1 VGDTAGMTV
10 AHMVASGMGGIRT
23 SGDLVARMEYAK
35 HMRLNEAK
43 EFVAKK
49 LGINTIDMADEVVM
63 RELREEMKL
72 GVVTAVPG
80 APRGIAAKLNIEE
93 LLGIKINSCDL
104 FRAQT
109 KR

>member
-1 VGDTAGMTV
+1 
-10 AHMVASGMGGIRT
+10 MVASGMGGIRT

-80 APRGIAAKLNIEE
+80 APRGIAAKMNIEK
-93 LLGIKINSCDL
+93 LLDIKINSCEK
-104 FRAQT
+104 FRQSL
-109 KR
+109 KN

>member
-1 VGDTAGMTV
+1 MTV
-10 AHMVASGMGGIRT
+10 ANMVASGMGGIRT

-35 HMRLNEAK
+35 HMKLKDAK

-49 LGINTIDMADEVVM
+49 LGVNTIDMADEVVM

-72 GVVTAVPG
+72 GVVTAVPN
-80 APRGIAAKLNIEE
+80 APRGIAAKQNIEE
-93 LLGIKINSCDL
+93 LLGIKINSCEL
-104 FRAQT
+104 FRQQT